1 LQLEYALIR
10 HILLEQVFT
19 APNNTA
25 RVWDD
30 GNDCNSLV
38 LSDPKIG
45 PDAGRIRIISAAAAK
60 VGDMQDGRCSPV
72 LQWQGSIELF
82 EQPVLAPGL
91 SAIQFSII
99 DSKLYDQDGRRPV
112 MAGTVWEWM
121 KKYVHPHLGA
131 IRVEIGPPLR
141 EVRSLVPL
149 MFPPDSA
156 EAIKSSL
163 DSLVIADVRTAE
175 QGLAI
180 TLQFDVPA
188 TRAPPTAPARE
199 PALTPDE
206 AQKWEAAWQ
215 RWDAFLTFV
224 IKQAARETEL
234 REVRQTLLE
243 VLLEGRY
250 DLSEALTSWTPGTPD
265 PVRGLFIKSWKR
277 LAPVFRRLSASVP
290 GAEVARYL
298 SFIAAADALEALD
311 RLGEQ
316 MGFEIS
322 ADGLRQLARTLAPQY
337 TEDPLI
343 YSLEVDP
350 ELRQLFGFGPPL
362 LLPEPTPE
370 VEPGAWFLIPEA
382 RAASGPDLS
391 LVKKLNRWVPERDE
405 IDTYLP
411 LVRDLL
417 KQSANAA
424 LDPSRLDK
432 KFHDVFRRMSLAT
445 AWQESCWRQF
455 IKEGGKIKP
464 LTSAAGAIGIMQ
476 VNQRVWR
483 GFYDRESLR
492 RDIGYNASAGNEIL
506 RHYLVDY
513 VIAEGEH
520 LKTDE
525 IDNLV
530 RATYA
535 VYNGGPAHIDRYRK
549 KTIRKALRAIDQSFW
564 AKYQI
569 LQRDELAVA
578 RCFNVNLSAAA
589 ARQDDS

>member
-1 LQLEYALIR
+1 
-10 HILLEQVFT
+10 
-19 APNNTA
+19 
-25 RVWDD
+25 
-30 GNDCNSLV
+30 
-38 LSDPKIG
+38 
-45 PDAGRIRIISAAAAK
+45 
-60 VGDMQDGRCSPV
+60 
-72 LQWQGSIELF
+72 
-82 EQPVLAPGL
+82 
-91 SAIQFSII
+91 
-99 DSKLYDQDGRRPV
+99 
-112 MAGTVWEWM
+112 
-121 KKYVHPHLGA
+121 
-131 IRVEIGPPLR
+131 
-141 EVRSLVPL
+141 
-149 MFPPDSA
+149 
-156 EAIKSSL
+156 
-163 DSLVIADVRTAE
+163 
-175 QGLAI
+175 
-180 TLQFDVPA
+180 
-188 TRAPPTAPARE
+188 
-199 PALTPDE
+199 
-206 AQKWEAAWQ
+206 
-215 RWDAFLTFV
+215 
-224 IKQAARETEL
+224 
-234 REVRQTLLE
+234 
-243 VLLEGRY
+243 
-250 DLSEALTSWTPGTPD
+250 
-265 PVRGLFIKSWKR
+265 LFIKSWKR

-382 RAASGPDLS
+382 QAASGPDLS

-424 LDPSRLDK
+424 LDPSQLDK

-464 LTSAAGAIGIMQ
+464 LTSEAGAIGIMQ